1 MSTPKLT
8 LTFDNGPTPGVT
20 EVLLHTLADFD
31 ITATFFLVG
40 QDLLKPGR
48 RRIAVRAHQAGH
60 RIGNHTMTH
69 SVQLGSSDD
78 PTLLHREVDEA
89 QQVLGDLADGDKL
102 YRPWGN
108 GVLNER
114 LLSAAAVR
122 HLEEGGYTLALWNC
136 VPLDWVNPT
145 TWPETALT
153 DIVNQD
159 WTVLVLHDN
168 ESGSMAALPKFLSAV
183 LDGGIEIRGDLPP
196 ECTPILR
203 GKRVGS
209 LAGLVTNY

>member
-1 MSTPKLT
+1 MSNPKLT

-20 EVLLHTLADFD
+20 NVVLDTLADFHVA
-31 ITATFFLVG
+31 ATFFLVG

-48 RRIAVRAHQAGH
+48 RQIAERAYRDGH

-69 SVQLGSSDD
+69 SIRLGSSDD
-78 PTLLHREVDEA
+78 PTLLHREIDEA

-102 YRPWGN
+102 YRPWGD

-114 LLSAAAVR
+114 LLSAAAVQR
-122 HLEEGGYTLALWNC
+122 LEEGDYTLALWNS

-145 TWPETALT
+145 TWPAKALS
-153 DIVNQD
+153 DIASQD

-168 ESGSMAALPKFLSAV
+168 ESGSMAVLPEFVSAV
-183 LDGGIEIRGDLPP
+183 LERGIEIRRDFPP

-209 LAGLVTNY
+209 LAGLVASS

>member
-1 MSTPKLT
+1 MSNPKLT

-20 EVLLHTLADFD
+20 EGVLDTLADLD
-31 ITATFFLVG
+31 ITALFFLVG

-48 RRIAVRAHQAGH
+48 RHIAERAHQAGH

-78 PTLLHREVDEA
+78 PTVVHREIDEA
-89 QQVLGDLADGDKL
+89 QQVLGDLTDGDKL

-108 GVLNER
+108 GVLNEQ

-122 HLEEGGYTLALWNC
+122 QLEDGGYTLALWNC
-136 VPLDWVNPT
+136 VPLDWVNPKS
-145 TWPETALT
+145 WPAAALT
-153 DIVNQD
+153 DIAKQD

-168 ESGSMAALPKFLSAV
+168 ESGSMAALPEFLSAA
-183 LDGGIEIRGDLPP
+183 LEGGIEIRRDLPL
-196 ECTPILR
+196 ECTPIVR

-209 LAGLVTNY
+209 LAGLVPRL

>member
-8 LTFDNGPTPGVT
+8 LTFDNGPTPGIT
-20 EVLLHTLADFD
+20 EAVLDTLADFD
-31 ITATFFLVG
+31 IAATFFLVG

-48 RRIAVRAHQAGH
+48 RHIAERAHETGH

-69 SVQLGSSDD
+69 SIQLGFHND
-78 PTLLHREVDEA
+78 PTVLHREIDEA
-89 QQVLGDLADGDKL
+89 QQVLGALADGDRL

-122 HLEEGGYTLALWNC
+122 HLEEGGYTLALWNS

-145 TWPETALT
+145 TWPAAALT
-153 DIVNQD
+153 DIANQD

-168 ESGSMAALPKFLSAV
+168 ESGSLAVLPQFLAAV
-183 LDGGIEIRGDLPP
+183 LDAGIEIRQDLAP

-209 LAGLVTNY
+209 LAGLVASP